1 MENDEI
7 KKNDKNNDE
16 KNNTKNDSK
25 NDNKNDSM
33 ENALSTIAQDNLNQH
48 GEIIYIDENKSV
60 KKKTSGD
67 DVMLTQCILC
77 LVLVLSVFL
86 LKFIRADFQHKLL
99 SIYSEKMNAPAEPFI
114 IKIVEAVETWF
125 KK

>member
-7 KKNDKNNDE
+7 KNNDKNNDE
-16 KNNTKNDSK
+16 KSSK
-25 NDNKNDSM
+25 ENDNT
-33 ENALSTIAQDNLNQH
+33 ENVLSTIAQDNLNQH
-48 GEIIYIDENKSV
+48 GEVIYIDENKSV

-86 LKFIRADFQHKLL
+86 LKFISDDFQHKLL
-99 SIYSEKMNAPAEPFI
+99 SIYSEKLNAPAEPFI
-114 IKIVEAVETWF
+114 LKMIGTIEAWF

>member
-1 MENDEI
+1 MNNDEI
-7 KKNDKNNDE
+7 KKDDKNDDE
-16 KNNTKNDSK
+16 KNSKK
-25 NDNKNDSM
+25 NDNI
-33 ENALSTIAQDNLNQH
+33 ENVLSTIAQDNLNQH
-48 GEIIYIDENKSV
+48 GEVIYIDENKSA

-77 LVLVLSVFL
+77 LVLVLSIFL
-86 LKFIRADFQHKLL
+86 IKFISVDFQHNLL

-114 IKIVEAVETWF
+114 LKIIETVETWF